1 MKILE
6 QILKEIDNA
15 VNAQRKICPDTF
27 NSSIWRGY
35 ESGIKEA
42 KEIIRSHIKD
52 EPVSNT
58 DRLDDGWIPAEYSP
72 ETNDYILLSF
82 SNFSMPLIG
91 RYEADEN
98 GGAFYLG
105 DCDGDDTCISND
117 LYVNA
122 WRSLP
127 GPYRPK
133 ED

>member
-1 MKILE
+1 MKILDE
-6 QILKEIDNA
+6 MKRKEEELWTQYN
-15 VNAQRKICPDTF
+15 
-27 NSSIWRGY
+27 NSKDHTRRIMYSARIEELNDIRVIIHSHM
-35 ESGIKEA
+35 EDEPASGIDK
-42 KEIIRSHIKD
+42 
-52 EPVSNT
+52 
-58 DRLDDGWIPAEYSP
+58 LDDGWIPAEYPP

-91 RYEADEN
+91 RYEADGN

-122 WRSLP
+122 WQPLP
-127 GPYRPK
+127 KPYRLK